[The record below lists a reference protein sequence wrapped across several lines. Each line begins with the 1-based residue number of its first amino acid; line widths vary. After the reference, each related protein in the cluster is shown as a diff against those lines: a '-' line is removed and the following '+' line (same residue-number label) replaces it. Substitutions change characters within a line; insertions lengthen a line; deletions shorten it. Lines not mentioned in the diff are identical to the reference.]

1 MSNTGKTDADKL
13 VLDLLNKVDAKR
25 KQIGAAERPQWI
37 TTCAFRYDTNSNA
50 IINIQTVKEISDL
63 VEIFAF
69 LENKKT
75 SIENA
80 AKQLGVTVPSKHLG
94 FSIEEWQSD
103 IKCRINGLQIK
114 AKRDELASLE
124 ARVNALVSPEQR
136 REIELQKLVAEIG

>member
-1 MSNTGKTDADKL
+1 
-13 VLDLLNKVDAKR
+13 
-25 KQIGAAERPQWI
+25 
-37 TTCAFRYDTNSNA
+37 
-50 IINIQTVKEISDL
+50 

-69 LENKKT
+69 LESKKN

-80 AKQLGVTVPSKHLG
+80 AKQFGVNVPSKHLG
-94 FSIEEWQSD
+94 FTIEEWQSD